1 MSQRSLES
9 FGAYR
14 RALELFD
21 LVVEDMGTM
30 TRDPRTWRLVSQQ
43 VASADSICANIEE
56 GHGRGTRRDYAHF
69 LDISRGSAREVRG
82 RYLRLKHWLPQPTIA
97 KRVAVS
103 DDILGILT
111 TTIETLR
118 GPGGRA

>member
-9 FGAYR
+9 FGAYKK
-14 RALELFD
+14 ALELFD

-30 TRDPRTWRLVSQQ
+30 TRDPRTWKLVSQQ

-56 GHGRGTRRDYAHF
+56 GHGRGTKRDYAHF
-69 LDISRGSAREVRG
+69 LDISRGSGREVRG
-82 RYLRLKHWLPQPTIA
+82 RYLRLKHWLPQSSIVKRIA
-97 KRVAVS
+97 LC
-103 DDILGILT
+103 DEILGILT
-111 TTIETLR
+111 SSIETLR